1 MTMEIAT
8 TTRLARSPSSQPFA
22 FIWNA
27 WSQMTGEQVR
37 LAALFWLSW
46 GLTAG
51 LTSLASHPSY
61 AAWEP
66 IATGFYDTFFVT
78 AALLL
83 GVAVADAYPQS
94 QAPHWMPYAI
104 AALVADL
111 VGTPLYVFTEP
122 MVGLQC
128 CWDGPR
134 PHDSAFLGAGLGAN
148 FVICTL
154 ATFGYFHRRR
164 ASRRVAALRG
174 AQLEREQLARRAFEA
189 RLQAMQARVE
199 PRFLFNTLAQ
209 VESLYET
216 DATLADRMLDD
227 LIVYLRAA
235 LPQLRETAST
245 VAREIELA
253 RAYLNVAQARKGDRL
268 SLKVVMARDASDVR
282 FPPMVL
288 LPLIEHSIVHRVQ
301 PLKAGDAIGVGT
313 RIENGKL
320 CLTVTDSGA
329 RSLHQNPGNAA
340 LQGIRERLAALYGA
354 SASLSLDP
362 DVDHG
367 LSAVIKIPHERID
380 DRHHR

>member
-1 MTMEIAT
+1 
-8 TTRLARSPSSQPFA
+8 
-22 FIWNA
+22 
-27 WSQMTGEQVR
+27 
-37 LAALFWLSW
+37 
-46 GLTAG
+46 
-51 LTSLASHPSY
+51 
-61 AAWEP
+61 
-66 IATGFYDTFFVT
+66 
-78 AALLL
+78 
-83 GVAVADAYPQS
+83 
-94 QAPHWMPYAI
+94 
-104 AALVADL
+104 
-111 VGTPLYVFTEP
+111 
-122 MVGLQC
+122 
-128 CWDGPR
+128 
-134 PHDSAFLGAGLGAN
+134 
-148 FVICTL
+148 
-154 ATFGYFHRRR
+154 
-164 ASRRVAALRG
+164 
-174 AQLEREQLARRAFEA
+174 
-189 RLQAMQARVE
+189 
-199 PRFLFNTLAQ
+199 

-216 DATLADRMLDD
+216 DATSADRMLDD